1 MMPMETATDRRE
13 PRNGQRSYK
22 DSASYQRS
30 HRIRHD
36 GQPAYPLAFL
46 DRPVAQA
53 EAPKPKR
60 RPRYGLIG
68 ALLACAAVA
77 VVLERRR

>member
-1 MMPMETATDRRE
+1 MPMETPLDRRD
-13 PRNGQRSYK
+13 PTRGRSYK

-30 HRIRHD
+30 HRMRHD

-46 DRPVAQA
+46 DRPLAQSD
-53 EAPKPKR
+53 APKPKR
-60 RPRYGLIG
+60 RPRYGLAV
-68 ALLACAAVA
+68 ALVACAAIA